1 MASCECG
8 FLKRLWDDV
17 DDCEGEEKICPCE
30 YNFPHVLQNIIQIA
44 PLFTVPPTADDG

>member
-17 DDCEGEEKICPCE
+17 DDCEGEEK
-30 YNFPHVLQNIIQIA
+30 NISLRI
-44 PLFTVPPTADDG
+44 